1 MRILL
6 LSLFITASFL
16 GLSIEKTYDVD
27 PFTEIKANGHV
38 NVKVVLGEKNKVV
51 VISDI
56 ELDKF
61 KVEVKK
67 GELQVGTID
76 GKYKDAVPEVTVYL
90 KEVYSIRAFGH
101 AEIEFLENYEV
112 EKIEFEAQ
120 AGGHLHIKCR
130 ANKIEATISQGGR
143 ITLSGKTEF
152 LETTVNTGGVIAGF
166 GISSNNVV
174 ARIKAGGEIFVHPKT
189 FLDAKV
195 IAGGTIT
202 YKGAPE
208 TLKSKTT
215 AGGKIIKFGSK

>member
-1 MRILL
+1 MRTLL
-6 LSLFITASFL
+6 LSLFISASFI
-16 GLSIEKTYDVD
+16 GLSIEKTFDVD
-27 PFTEIKANGHV
+27 LFTKIKASGHV
-38 NVKVVLGEKNKVV
+38 KVKIKKGDKHKVV
-51 VISDI
+51 VNSDI

-76 GKYKDAVPEVTVYL
+76 GKYKDAVPEVTVYV
-90 KEVYSIRAFGH
+90 KDIYSIRAFGH
-101 AEIEFLENYEV
+101 AEIDFLENYEV
-112 EKIEFEAQ
+112 DKIELEAQ
-120 AGGHLHIKCR
+120 AGGHLRIKCIV
-130 ANKIEATISQGGR
+130 NKIEATISQGGR
-143 ITLSGKTEF
+143 ITLSGKTEY
-152 LETTVNTGGVIAGF
+152 LEATVNTGGVIAGF

-215 AGGKIIKFGSK
+215 AGGKIIEFGSK